1 MVLKCFCINY
11 IHCKIATDQYL
22 VYLCL
27 FGQFEYYVFNIVLD
41 TNIGIWNTLEI
52 KTMSFAFIVLIL
64 KFSAKFSKFNST
76 VCIILLDYK
85 CNEKLE
91 YFKRKWNAL
100 ECCNLKQPSR

>member
-27 FGQFEYYVFNIVLD
+27 FSQFEYYVFNIVLD

-52 KTMSFAFIVLIL
+52 KT
-64 KFSAKFSKFNST
+64 N
-76 VCIILLDYK
+76 
-85 CNEKLE
+85 NELCLYCTYTQVFGKV
-91 YFKRKWNAL
+91 
-100 ECCNLKQPSR
+100 QQS